1 MGKSK
6 KELLNRRSFNVS
18 TIYNR
23 ARGHNIPFNQLVKD
37 YLNLTDFDEKTC
49 FSIDYCKDYGTDNAK
64 IFAQCREKQ
73 GLTMKMVANIL
84 GCSESLIC
92 YCEQGKRKLSDI
104 RLLYKISKLFKIPF
118 YVLVK
123 NELGVT
129 DEELAKVIKFNKD
142 EDITTT
148 SSKIL
153 TSTDI
158 VDMWD
163 DEFAELFKRIYHL
176 SKDDLRVL
184 VFMKI
189 VFSDNRENR
198 PYKVK
203 SSVESFNLAKKLFNY
218 LDEPPKIELINEIL
232 QLME

>member
-1 MGKSK
+1 MGSSK
-6 KELLNRRSFNVS
+6 KESSNRSSFNVS
-18 TIYNR
+18 TIYNL

-37 YLNLTDFDEKTC
+37 YLNLTHFDEKRC
-49 FSIDYCKDYGTDNAK
+49 FSIDYCIDYGTDNAK
-64 IFAQCREKQ
+64 ILARCRENQ
-73 GLTMKMVANIL
+73 GLTMKMVANII

-104 RLLYKISKLFKIPF
+104 RFLYKISKLFKVPF
-118 YVLVK
+118 YVLIK

-129 DEELAKVIKFNKD
+129 DEELAKVIKFAKE
-142 EDITTT
+142 EDIISS
-148 SSKIL
+148 SSKSL

-163 DEFAELFKRIYHL
+163 DEFAKLFERIYRL

-189 VFSDNRENR
+189 VFSGNRENR

-203 SSVESFNLAKKLFNY
+203 SSVESFNLAKKLFSY
-218 LDEPPKIELINEIL
+218 LDEPPKIELINEML